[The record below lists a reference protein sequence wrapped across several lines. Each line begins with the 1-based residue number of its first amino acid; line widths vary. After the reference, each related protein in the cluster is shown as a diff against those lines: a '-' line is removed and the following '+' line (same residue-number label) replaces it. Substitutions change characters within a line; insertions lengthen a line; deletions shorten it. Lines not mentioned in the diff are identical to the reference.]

1 MLLAFSLLNIFLS
14 LLMLVF
20 NWKKNRNIIFQVL
33 TVLLMS
39 LYIITYN
46 FVAVDKSRFWAA
58 VFYANLAPL
67 WYLAGPCL
75 YWYVRGNLEDR
86 IKFRKQD
93 LLHLIPFFVTL
104 IGIFPYLLTPF
115 QHKLEVVDALF
126 LNPDRPKYDPPNW
139 LVPVSWN
146 LLLRPAL
153 LMGYAAWCIVWILR
167 VQRSFSISTTV
178 AKDQWVFLRNWM
190 ILISSILFILSVPAF
205 VLSHYYSTNIHI
217 DFHRI
222 DAYSM
227 SSVSVY
233 SQTMISVALLIF
245 PRILYGIPRANSNHK
260 DNTVDREA
268 TASSVVVEELTEET
282 HRMEGDSTDQVERD
296 GPFWELSQRVLQF
309 MEEQKP
315 YVDLDFTLEMLAK
328 SMDVPKHHLYYCF
341 QNILK
346 TKFTR
351 LRTTYRVEHAKKLL
365 VEADLKSTTL
375 NILGKESGFA
385 STSAFYTTFKTE
397 VGCSP
402 GEYAAKHNPT
412 YQG

>member
-1 MLLAFSLLNIFLS
+1 
-14 LLMLVF
+14 MLVF

-33 TVLLMS
+33 TVLLTS
-39 LYIITYN
+39 LYVITYN
-46 FVAVDKSRFWAA
+46 FIAVDQSRFWAA

-67 WYLAGPCL
+67 WYLPGPCL
-75 YWYVRGNLEDR
+75 YWYVRENLEDR
-86 IKFRKQD
+86 IRFRKQD
-93 LLHLIPFFVTL
+93 LLHLIPFFVSL
-104 IGIFPYLLTPF
+104 IVIFPYLVTPF
-115 QHKLEVVDALF
+115 QHKLETVDTFF
-126 LNPDRPKYDPPNW
+126 LNPDRPKYESPNW
-139 LVPVSWN
+139 LLPVSWN

-153 LMGYAAWCIVWILR
+153 LMGYAAWCIGWIIR

-178 AKDQWVFLRNWM
+178 AKDQWFFLRNWM
-190 ILISSILFILSVPAF
+190 VLISSILFLLSVPSLF
-205 VLSHYYSTNIHI
+205 LSHYYSTNIHV

-227 SSVSVY
+227 SSVCVY

-245 PRILYGIPRANSNHK
+245 PRILYGIPRANSNHE
-260 DNTVDREA
+260 DNAMVRR
-268 TASSVVVEELTEET
+268 SSSSSIVMEEQNEES
-282 HRMEGDSTDQVERD
+282 HRMYGDTTDKVRQD

-309 MEEQKP
+309 MEEHKP
-315 YVDLDFTLEMLAK
+315 YVDLVFTLEMLAK

-365 VEADLKSTTL
+365 VEADLTRTTI

-397 VGCSP
+397 AGCSP